1 LKCFRQFSEL
11 TIDNPDGRITPC
23 CWFDISKN
31 DQWYQYNNIF
41 NDTKTNY
48 YFWSDIQDRMENG
61 WIDECHLCEKL
72 ERENQSSMRT
82 EYDFFDKNKVKS
94 IHISLDFTCNM
105 MCRTCQPNLSSK
117 WAADKQFLD
126 ELQKI
131 DYNHYNYRVKEKNY
145 FENLKIYLNSLDL
158 SNIENIVIVGGE
170 PFISKNLKWFL
181 RLFKNPKKIKI
192 MIDTN
197 GSIIPDNETLK
208 ILNNFLNVQLN
219 VSVDATEN
227 LFEVL
232 RYGVKW
238 KIIKNNILKFK
249 NILNNLNLNI
259 TTVISIMNVNFLNS
273 IVDFKNSISEDIKIN
288 PIELYWPNHL
298 IHYQIPLSYRKNWIT
313 GDQKID
319 DKILTNKRTKN
330 EFQKFIK
337 FTKML
342 DEKHNNSFRECNPVI
357 WRIVNENKF

>member
-1 LKCFRQFSEL
+1 
-11 TIDNPDGRITPC
+11 
-23 CWFDISKN
+23 
-31 DQWYQYNNIF
+31 
-41 NDTKTNY
+41 
-48 YFWSDIQDRMENG
+48 
-61 WIDECHLCEKL
+61 
-72 ERENQSSMRT
+72 
-82 EYDFFDKNKVKS
+82 
-94 IHISLDFTCNM
+94 M